1 MIAIKNAKELKKHL
15 DKNKDLILKDEDI
28 RIEYQVAEGEL
39 RDVYCRDLFLMDDN
53 QTFDFNGRDFNGGD
67 FNGWDFNGGDFNG
80 RDFKG
85 WDFKGWGF
93 NGRDFNGR
101 DFKGK
106 KVSYYAFFNCYGEI
120 HCNGKPEGR
129 REPHAEPVSLAGV
142 YDYDYKKDEPKPA
155 GKKVKIKVASGQIL
169 EGEIVEDN

>member
-1 MIAIKNAKELKKHL
+1 MIAIKNAEELKKYL
-15 DKNKDLILKDEDI
+15 NKNKDLIFEDEDI

-53 QTFDFNGRDFNGGD
+53 QTFDFNGRDFNSG
-67 FNGWDFNGGDFNG
+67 
-80 RDFKG
+80 
-85 WDFKGWGF
+85 
-93 NGRDFNGR
+93 DFNGR

>member
-1 MIAIKNAKELKKHL
+1 MAIAIKNAEELKKHL
-15 DKNKDLILKDEDI
+15 DKNKDLIFEDEDI

-53 QTFDFNGRDFNGGD
+53 QTFDFNGGDFKGRDFKGWNFKGRD
-67 FNGWDFNGGDFNG
+67 FKG

-85 WDFKGWGF
+85 WDF
-93 NGRDFNGR
+93 R
-101 DFKGK
+101 GK

-142 YDYDYKKDEPKPA
+142 YDYNYKKDEPKLA